1 MRVGIE
7 NTPSGVILR
16 ADTERRFD
24 EKTPDFENL
33 PCYWLTGK

>member
-24 EKTPDFENL
+24 EKTPDFEKL
-33 PCYWLTGK
+33 PGNRITGK